1 VTSKLLVLYLFRG
14 PRDRAQRGVS
24 QGGEG
29 SEAVQRVL
37 FFSDDFLLC
46 AMEMD

>member
-1 VTSKLLVLYLFRG
+1 MPSKVFVLYLFRR

-24 QGGEG
+24 LGGEG
-29 SEAVQRVL
+29 SETVQCVL
-37 FFSDDFLLC
+37 FFSDDFLVC